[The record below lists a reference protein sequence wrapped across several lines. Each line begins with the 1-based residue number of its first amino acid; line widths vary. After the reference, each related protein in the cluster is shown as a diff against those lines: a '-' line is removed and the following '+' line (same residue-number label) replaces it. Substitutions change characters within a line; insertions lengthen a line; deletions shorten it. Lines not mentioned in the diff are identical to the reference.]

1 MIVEGRAIAR
11 TRAAEILGMSERN
24 VYRLIRKGLLRRA
37 PLGQDTGV
45 LEDDVLAYVRAR
57 AERAAS
63 GPAELAVNQ
72 ASLATMMARLQAV
85 ESRLAIVF
93 RLLNIEAAP
102 MTLTDPEALSLYR
115 SATELAENGWSPFVE
130 AQWAQ
135 TFVRVRIEN
144 LEQIERL
151 TGDPHPWRVL
161 HRLCA
166 TMLLVPYDKNL
177 MNELSLGKANLF
189 SLIGIWC
196 QLKDVGP
203 REMDALVAREAL
215 PRRRAINRATR
226 GRSSPATAEDA
237 AVTIDQVLDNP
248 TAA

>member
-1 MIVEGRAIAR
+1 MIVEGKAVTKA
-11 TRAAEILGMSERN
+11 RAAEMLGMSERN
-24 VYRLIRKGLLRRA
+24 IYRLIRKGLLRRA
-37 PLGQDTGV
+37 PLGEDTGV

-57 AERAAS
+57 AERAAA

-85 ESRLAIVF
+85 ESRLAIVL
-93 RLLNIEAAP
+93 RLLNLEVAP
-102 MTLTDPEALSLYR
+102 MTLTDPEALSFYQ
-115 SATELAENGWSPFVE
+115 SAMELAENGWSPFVE
-130 AQWAQ
+130 AQWAHA
-135 TFVRVRIEN
+135 FVRVRIEN

-166 TMLLVPYDKNL
+166 TMLLVPYDKSL

-203 REMDALVAREAL
+203 REMDAIVAREAL
-215 PRRRAINRATR
+215 PRRRAVNRATR
-226 GRSSPATAEDA
+226 GRSSVVSADDAGATIEQIVED
-237 AVTIDQVLDNP
+237 P